1 MRYNLNRVK
10 DLLRESH
17 PEIGEL
23 GFYME
28 RPYDM
33 IEVLGDEDITIVH
46 PMRFG
51 INVLGRPELTIEQ
64 IERFMDTLKYMG
76 FDSYYWDYD
85 KWGMLFFE
93 FVLNDGDEIYY
104 EVSDVIGARR

>member
-1 MRYNLNRVK
+1 
-10 DLLRESH
+10 
-17 PEIGEL
+17 
-23 GFYME
+23 ME

-33 IEVLGDEDITIVH
+33 IEVLGDEDITITY

-93 FVLNDGDEIYY
+93 FVLNDGDELYY
-104 EVSDVIGARR
+104 ENEMRWE